1 LCLYDYGKH
10 RAWVVDMDFTDNVLE
25 CLYQEDCFIE
35 YMSVNS
41 GRTLEG
47 WFTLAGDK
55 KIKQYDVSDTI
66 VVWDIENEKW
76 EDIRTNTICRWQRR
90 YNG

>member
-1 LCLYDYGKH
+1 
-10 RAWVVDMDFTDNVLE
+10 MDFTDNVLE

-35 YMSVNS
+35 YMSINS

-55 KIKQYDVSDTI
+55 MGCTI
-66 VVWDIENEKW
+66 ATYAGTTSAGMSILIF
-76 EDIRTNTICRWQRR
+76 IR
-90 YNG
+90 G